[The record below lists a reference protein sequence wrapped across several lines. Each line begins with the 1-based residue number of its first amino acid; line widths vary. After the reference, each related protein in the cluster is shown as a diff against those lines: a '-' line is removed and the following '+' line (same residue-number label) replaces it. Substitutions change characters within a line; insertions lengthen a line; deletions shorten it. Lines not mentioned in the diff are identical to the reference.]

1 MSDHLERRDRVLD
14 LVKAGSLNEAY
25 KLLWP
30 ADSQAWCE
38 MMGPIMEA
46 EGSGYEPA
54 NPLLALWCY
63 EQAKALYEAEVSG
76 ATSGGEGMALMTDGR
91 GGHLG
96 RKIWL
101 LKTQNI
107 E

>member
-1 MSDHLERRDRVLD
+1 MSDHPERRDLVLD
-14 LVKAGSLNEAY
+14 LVKAGSLDEAY

-30 ADSQAWCE
+30 ADSQGWCE
-38 MMGPIMEA
+38 MMAPIMEA
-46 EGSGYEPA
+46 EGSGYELT

-63 EQAKALYEAEVSG
+63 EQAKALYEAEVS
-76 ATSGGEGMALMTDGR
+76 ATSGGEGMALMTEGR
-91 GGHLG
+91 GSHLG

-101 LKTQNI
+101 LRTQNI